1 MQILKEMRVQ
11 NLHLLSLNSKSTT
24 DRNVGDNYNHS
35 GTVAPRR
42 QNKAMINYLTT
53 GSTAVRVR
61 NCPLSRPNTPTELP
75 H

>member
-1 MQILKEMRVQ
+1 MQILKEIGVQ

-24 DRNVGDNYNHS
+24 GVGDNYSHS

-42 QNKAMINYLTT
+42 QNKAMINYLTA
-53 GSTAVRVR
+53 GSTAVRVQ
-61 NCPLSRPNTPTELP
+61 NCPLSRPNAPTEFP